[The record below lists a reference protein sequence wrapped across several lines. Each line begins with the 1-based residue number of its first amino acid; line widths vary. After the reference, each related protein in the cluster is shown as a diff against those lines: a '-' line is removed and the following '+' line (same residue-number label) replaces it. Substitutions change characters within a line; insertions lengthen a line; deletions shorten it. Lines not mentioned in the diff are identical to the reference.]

1 MIDYEKIQAQR
12 ALDMKASGIRKF
24 FELAAE
30 IPDCISLGVGEPDF
44 QTPWAIRE
52 AAIHSLE
59 LGRTKY
65 TANAGLKE
73 LREALSA
80 FMERRYSLSYD
91 PKEIFVT
98 VGGSE
103 AIDLAIRMLVEDGDE
118 VIIPQ
123 PCYVSYEPIT
133 TLTGGV
139 PVTIQTKE
147 EDEFRVTARQIK
159 EAITEKTK
167 LLILSFPNNPTGA
180 VLRRQD
186 LIEIA
191 DVIRD
196 TDIIVL
202 ADEIYAELV
211 YGEEGFTSIAQIE
224 GMKERTIVVNG
235 FSKAFSMTGWR
246 LGFAAGPK
254 PLIDTMIKIHQSCI
268 MAAPTTSQY
277 AAVAAVSE
285 CDSDIERMRQEYDF
299 RRKYCVRK
307 LNEMGLHTFEP
318 KGAFYVFPN
327 ISVLGMSSD
336 EFCMELLKEQNLAI
350 VPGTAFGESGEGF
363 ARISYA
369 YSIEHLQEAMRRI
382 ERFLKDHG
390 YQKEGK

>member
-12 ALDMKASGIRKF
+12 ALDMRPSGIRKF

-80 FMERRYSLSYD
+80 FMKRHYSLFYA

-103 AIDLAIRMLVEDGDE
+103 AIDLAIRMLVEEGDE

-147 EDEFRVTARQIK
+147 EDEFRVTAQQIK
-159 EAITEKTK
+159 EAITDKTK

-180 VLRRQD
+180 VLRRKD
-186 LIEIA
+186 LVEIA
-191 DVIRD
+191 EVIRD

-202 ADEIYAELV
+202 SDEIYAELV

-254 PLIDTMIKIHQSCI
+254 PLIDTIVKIHQSCI
-268 MAAPTTSQY
+268 MAAPTTSKY
-277 AAVAAVSE
+277 AAIAALNE
-285 CDSDIERMRQEYDF
+285 CDGDIERMRQEYDF

-307 LNEMGLHTFEP
+307 LNAMGLHTFEP

-336 EFCMELLKEQNLAI
+336 EFCMELLKEENLAI

-363 ARISYA
+363 VRISYA

-382 ERFLKDHG
+382 ERFLKNHG
-390 YQKEGK
+390 YQKEG